1 MYVQK
6 KMSGD
11 IYLLILL
18 ALAGTYYYYHYNR
31 KEGGGGS
38 STGGSAATNINTA
51 APSASQ
57 QAPSLS
63 AADVKQQE
71 AQRSD
76 MRRKLADQPVQRHEI
91 VRVPADQVAQFIHV
105 ADNHNYSDDILHL
118 PQYAK
123 ARGDAGKILELK
135 RICTARTDCKA
146 FNTEGFVKRGQNGMV
161 NAKPQAGIDIYL
173 RI

>member
-1 MYVQK
+1 MHTE
-6 KMSGD
+6 S
-11 IYLLILL
+11 
-18 ALAGTYYYYHYNR
+18 N
-31 KEGGGGS
+31 S
-38 STGGSAATNINTA
+38 NTA

-71 AQRSD
+71 AQRID

-91 VRVPADQVAQFIHV
+91 LRVPADQVAQFIHV
-105 ADNHNYSDDILHL
+105 ADQDHYGDDILHL

-123 ARGDAGKILELK
+123 TRGDAGKFLELK
-135 RICTARTDCKA
+135 RIRTARSDCKA
-146 FNTEGFVKRGQNGMV
+146 FNTEGFVKRGQSGTMV
-161 NAKPQAGIDIYL
+161 NAKPQAGIHIYL